1 MTLKLIKWL
10 TIILSIFVI
19 AGIFLVYQFG
29 PVVGAQFGKP
39 IYIFP
44 PSAERYGKV
53 AIDMI
58 ELNGYYAKGEK
69 WEELKEKLENE
80 MKRVSVYKDTYSLIE
95 EALQEGGGKHSFLLT
110 KENQQSLSA
119 QDEMPVVTREGD
131 VLIIRLPKHSD
142 AASNGKQYA
151 ESVLQE
157 IQKNVDIKGAIVDL
171 RGNSGGDMGPM
182 VSAVSPFL
190 KDGDL
195 FYFEFL
201 DRDMSVKLEDG
212 KSIGGGTQIAV
223 DFSPIKLDV
232 PVAVIIDD
240 KTASS
245 GEAVLMAFMGQP
257 HTKTFGQP
265 TAGYASANVTLPLYD
280 DAMINVTVAYNKTL
294 DGRIFYDKPV
304 PPDVESSDPLV
315 QAKEWLTQ

>member
-1 MTLKLIKWL
+1 MKLIKWVMF
-10 TIILSIFVI
+10 ILSIIVVI
-19 AGIFLVYQFG
+19 GIILVYQFG

-58 ELNGYYAKGEK
+58 EFNGYYAVGEK
-69 WEELKEKLENE
+69 WEETKEKLEKE
-80 MKRVSVYKDTYSLIE
+80 MEKAITYEDVYPILE

-110 KENQQSLSA
+110 KENRQTLSIK
-119 QDEMPVVTREGD
+119 DEMPVVTREGD
-131 VLIIRLPKHSD
+131 MLLIDLPKHSD
-142 AASNGKQYA
+142 ATTNGKQYA
-151 ESVLQE
+151 ETVLKE
-157 IQKNVDIKGAIVDL
+157 IQKNTDIKGAIVDL

-182 VSAVSPFL
+182 VTAISPFL

-201 DRDMSVKLEDG
+201 EDSMSVILEDG
-212 KSIGGGTQIAV
+212 KSIGGGTQVTTDIAP
-223 DFSPIKLDV
+223 FKLDV
-232 PVAVIIDD
+232 PVAVLIDNQ
-240 KTASS
+240 TASS

-257 HTKTFGQP
+257 HIKTFGQP

-280 DAMINVTVAYNKTL
+280 EAVINVTVAYNKTL
-294 DGRIFYDKPV
+294 DGKIFFDNPV
-304 PPDVESSDPLV
+304 QPDVETDDPLEH
-315 QAKEWLTQ
+315 AKKWLTK